1 MNKTQFRDILISLF
15 PGFESYWEDE
25 DINRE
30 EDRSF
35 TAHGLLSSFFFFYK
49 EQYLD
54 FEEKTIREFA
64 DKIEEIVSADP
75 NDESD
80 VANAICTSFLELVDE
95 NSEGKVLE
103 KYLGMECS
111 KFLDAMRGSDGS

>member
-1 MNKTQFRDILISLF
+1 MDKKQFRDVLIFLF
-15 PGFESYWEDE
+15 PGFESYWDDE

-30 EDRSF
+30 DDGSF

-49 EQYLD
+49 AQHLNL
-54 FEEKTIREFA
+54 EEKTISELA
-64 DKIEEIVSADP
+64 TKLEEIVSADP

-95 NSEGKVLE
+95 NREGKVLE
-103 KYLGMECS
+103 KYLGKECL
-111 KFLDAMRGSDGS
+111 KFLEAMRGYDGS